1 MGFLTFVFINVHL
14 LPSISQF
21 QTLTARQGLENKLLE
36 TREIKQLPM
45 LLCLTKAEPIK
56 KLAHRLAE
64 GSRDHICSILWWTA
78 ATLSLNPIQ
87 TLNAKSFY
95 DYIRQPRILYAG
107 IYSFTDNED
116 FLERKFRKLFWP
128 G

>member
-56 KLAHRLAE
+56 KV
-64 GSRDHICSILWWTA
+64 STSIGRRKQRPHL
-78 ATLSLNPIQ
+78 LNSLVD
-87 TLNAKSFY
+87 S
-95 DYIRQPRILYAG
+95 G
-107 IYSFTDNED
+107 YSFIEPNSNTEC
-116 FLERKFRKLFWP
+116 
-128 G
+128 